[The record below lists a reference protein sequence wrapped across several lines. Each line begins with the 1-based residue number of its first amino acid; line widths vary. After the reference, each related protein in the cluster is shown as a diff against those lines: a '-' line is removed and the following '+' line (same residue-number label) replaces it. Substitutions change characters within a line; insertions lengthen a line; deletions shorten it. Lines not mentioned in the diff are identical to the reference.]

1 LSMDD
6 QREFQTD
13 SVRPERRKFKRID
26 KSYVISYT
34 PVEGEE
40 LKSDVSQIKNLS
52 EDGLLFIADKEF
64 EKDIIL
70 KIKLKLPE
78 FQDYVIVKVK
88 VIASKKF
95 AKGMMYDIR
104 AQFVEIEQ
112 KVRDSIKKLVEYAK

>member
-1 LSMDD
+1 MDN
-6 QREFQTD
+6 QHEFQPD
-13 SVRPERRKFKRID
+13 SVRPERRRFKRID

-34 PVEGEE
+34 PMEGEE

-52 EDGLLFIADKEF
+52 EDGLLFIADREF
-64 EKDIIL
+64 EKDVIL